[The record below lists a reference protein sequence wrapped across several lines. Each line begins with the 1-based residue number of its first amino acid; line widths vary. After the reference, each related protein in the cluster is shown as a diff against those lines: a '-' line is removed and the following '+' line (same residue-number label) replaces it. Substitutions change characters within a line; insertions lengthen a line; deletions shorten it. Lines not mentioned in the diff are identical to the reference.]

1 MIEFEK
7 FAIEERT
14 EESMPEHANL
24 FVIEPL
30 ERGFGMTLGNALR
43 RILLSSIPGA
53 AVTSVK
59 IDGVLHEF
67 STVPGVKEDVAEII
81 LNIKQLA
88 LKCESSEPQTI
99 IINATEAGEVTAAD
113 ILTTDSVEIINRDLH
128 IATMDEN
135 SRLYIEMIVET
146 GNGYVSADKNKSKA
160 EDLPIGTIPIDSI
173 YTPVHKVNF
182 FVEDTRVGQDT
193 EKDKLSLEIHTNG
206 NLSPKEALSWAARI
220 LTDHLEPFIRLKEG
234 MEDTAIMIEKE
245 EEEEKDKVLGMTIE
259 ELDLSVRSYNCLK
272 RAGINTVLE
281 LTQKT
286 KDDMMKVRNLGKK
299 SLEEVQEKMGALSL
313 SLKTNDE

>member
-1 MIEFEK
+1 MIEFDK
-7 FAIEERT
+7 FGIEERKT
-14 EESMPEHANL
+14 PESGDCYGE

-30 ERGFGMTLGNALR
+30 EHGFGVTLGNALR

-88 LKCESSEPQTI
+88 LKCDHDGAQTI
-99 IINATEAGEVTAAD
+99 IINATEEGEVTGAD
-113 ILTTDSVEIINRDLH
+113 ILTTEAVEVINKDLH
-128 IATMDEN
+128 IATMDKD
-135 SRLYIEMIVET
+135 SRLYIEMVVET
-146 GNGYVSADKNKSKA
+146 GNGYVSAEKNKSKND
-160 EDLPIGTIPIDSI
+160 ELPIGTIPIDSI

-182 FVEDTRVGQDT
+182 SVEDTRVGQDT
-193 EKDKLSLEIHTNG
+193 EKDRLMLTIGTNG
-206 NLSPKEALSWAARI
+206 NLTPTEALSWAARI
-220 LTDHLEPFIRLKEG
+220 LTDHLEPFIKLKEG

-245 EEEEKDKVLGMTIE
+245 EEEKDKVLDMTIE

-286 KDDMMKVRNLGKK
+286 KDEMMKVRNLGKK
-299 SLEEVQEKMGALSL
+299 SLEEVTEKMGALGL
-313 SLKTNDE
+313 SLKSNDE

>member
-1 MIEFEK
+1 MIEFDK
-7 FAIEERT
+7 FGIEERKT
-14 EESMPEHANL
+14 PESGDCYGE

-30 ERGFGMTLGNALR
+30 EHGFGVTLGNALR

-88 LKCESSEPQTI
+88 LKCDHDEAQTI
-99 IINATEAGEVTAAD
+99 IINATEEGEVTGAD
-113 ILTTDSVEIINRDLH
+113 ILTTEAVEVINKDLH
-128 IATMDEN
+128 IATMDKD
-135 SRLYIEMIVET
+135 SRLYIEMVVET
-146 GNGYVSADKNKSKA
+146 GNGYVSAEKNKSKND
-160 EDLPIGTIPIDSI
+160 ELPIGTIPIDSI

-182 FVEDTRVGQDT
+182 SVEDTRVGQDT
-193 EKDKLSLEIHTNG
+193 EKDRLMLTIGTNG
-206 NLSPKEALSWAARI
+206 NLTPTEALSWAARI
-220 LTDHLEPFIRLKEG
+220 LTDHLEPFIKLKEG
-234 MEDTAIMIEKE
+234 MEDTAIMIEK

-286 KDDMMKVRNLGKK
+286 KDEMMKVRNLGKK
-299 SLEEVQEKMGALSL
+299 SLEEVTEKMGALGL
-313 SLKTNDE
+313 SLKSNDE

>member
-1 MIEFEK
+1 MIEFDK
-7 FAIEERT
+7 FGIEERKT
-14 EESMPEHANL
+14 PESGDCYGE

-30 ERGFGMTLGNALR
+30 EHGFGVTLGNALR

-88 LKCESSEPQTI
+88 LKCDHDEAQTI
-99 IINATEAGEVTAAD
+99 IINATEEGEVTGAD
-113 ILTTDSVEIINRDLH
+113 ILTTEAVEVINKDLH
-128 IATMDEN
+128 IATMDKD
-135 SRLYIEMIVET
+135 SRLYIEMVVET
-146 GNGYVSADKNKSKA
+146 GNGYVSAEKNKSKND
-160 EDLPIGTIPIDSI
+160 ELPIGTIPIDSI

-182 FVEDTRVGQDT
+182 SVEDTRVGQDT
-193 EKDKLSLEIHTNG
+193 EKDRLMLTIGTNG
-206 NLSPKEALSWAARI
+206 NLTPTEALSWAARI
-220 LTDHLEPFIRLKEG
+220 LTDHLEPFIKLKEG

-245 EEEEKDKVLGMTIE
+245 EEEKDKVLDMTIE

-286 KDDMMKVRNLGKK
+286 KDEMMKVRNLGKK
-299 SLEEVQEKMGALSL
+299 SLEEVTEKNGRTWPLSQIQ
-313 SLKTNDE
+313 

>member
-1 MIEFEK
+1 MIEFDK
-7 FAIEERT
+7 FGIEERKT
-14 EESMPEHANL
+14 PESGDCYGE

-30 ERGFGMTLGNALR
+30 EHGFGVTLGNALR

-81 LNIKQLA
+81 LHIKQLA
-88 LKCESSEPQTI
+88 LKCDHDEAQTI
-99 IINATEAGEVTAAD
+99 IINATEEGEVTGAD
-113 ILTTDSVEIINRDLH
+113 ILTTEAVEVINKDLH
-128 IATMDEN
+128 IATMDKD
-135 SRLYIEMIVET
+135 SRLYIEMVVET
-146 GNGYVSADKNKSKA
+146 GNGYVSAEKNKSKND
-160 EDLPIGTIPIDSI
+160 ELPIGTIPIDSI

-182 FVEDTRVGQDT
+182 SVEDTRVGQDT
-193 EKDKLSLEIHTNG
+193 EKDRLMLTIGTNG
-206 NLSPKEALSWAARI
+206 NLTPTEALSWAARI
-220 LTDHLEPFIRLKEG
+220 LTDHLEPFIKLKEG

-245 EEEEKDKVLGMTIE
+245 EEEKDKVLDMTIE

-286 KDDMMKVRNLGKK
+286 KDEMMKVRNLGKK
-299 SLEEVQEKMGALSL
+299 SLEEVTEKMGALGL
-313 SLKTNDE
+313 SLKSNDE

>member
-7 FAIEERT
+7 FGIEELKNDDMR
-14 EESMPEHANL
+14 ENQDV

-30 ERGFGMTLGNALR
+30 ERGFGVTLGNALR

-67 STVPGVKEDVAEII
+67 SSVPGVKEDVAEII

-88 LKCESSEPQTI
+88 LKCESEDPQTI
-99 IINATEAGEVTAAD
+99 IINATEEGEITAGD
-113 ILTTDSVEIINRDLH
+113 ILTTDAVDIINKDLH
-128 IATMDEN
+128 IATMDAD
-135 SRLYIEMIVET
+135 SRLYIEMVVET
-146 GNGYVSADKNKSKA
+146 GNGYVSADKNKSKS

-182 FVEDTRVGQDT
+182 SVEDTRVGQDT
-193 EKDKLSLEIHTNG
+193 EKDRLTLEIETNG
-206 NLSPKEALSWAARI
+206 NLTPKEALSWAARI
-220 LTDHLEPFIRLKEG
+220 LTDHLDPFIKLKEG

-245 EEEEKDKVLGMTIE
+245 EEEKDKVLDMTIE

-299 SLEEVQEKMGALSL
+299 SLEEVQEKMGALGL
-313 SLKTNDE
+313 SLKSNDE

>member
-1 MIEFEK
+1 MIEFDK
-7 FAIEERT
+7 FGIEERKT
-14 EESMPEHANL
+14 PESGDCYGE

-30 ERGFGMTLGNALR
+30 EHGFGVTLGNALR

-88 LKCESSEPQTI
+88 LKCDHDEAQTI
-99 IINATEAGEVTAAD
+99 IINATEEGEVTGAD
-113 ILTTDSVEIINRDLH
+113 ILTTEAVEVINKDLH
-128 IATMDEN
+128 IATMDKD
-135 SRLYIEMIVET
+135 SRLYIEMVVET
-146 GNGYVSADKNKSKA
+146 GNGYVSAEKNKSKND
-160 EDLPIGTIPIDSI
+160 ELPLGTIPIDSI

-182 FVEDTRVGQDT
+182 SVEDTRVGQDT
-193 EKDKLSLEIHTNG
+193 EKDRLMLTIGTNG
-206 NLSPKEALSWAARI
+206 NLTPTEALSWAARI
-220 LTDHLEPFIRLKEG
+220 LTDHLEPFIKLKEG

-245 EEEEKDKVLGMTIE
+245 EEEKDKVLDMTIE

-286 KDDMMKVRNLGKK
+286 KDEMMKVRNLGKK
-299 SLEEVQEKMGALSL
+299 SLEEVTEKMGALGL
-313 SLKTNDE
+313 SLKSNDE

>member
-1 MIEFEK
+1 MIEFDK
-7 FAIEERT
+7 FGIEERKT
-14 EESMPEHANL
+14 PESGDCYGE

-30 ERGFGMTLGNALR
+30 EHGFGVTLGNALR

-88 LKCESSEPQTI
+88 LKCDHDEAQTI
-99 IINATEAGEVTAAD
+99 IINATGEGEVTGAD
-113 ILTTDSVEIINRDLH
+113 ILTTEAVEVINKDLH
-128 IATMDEN
+128 IATMDKD
-135 SRLYIEMIVET
+135 SRLYIEMVVET
-146 GNGYVSADKNKSKA
+146 GNGYVSAEKNKSKND
-160 EDLPIGTIPIDSI
+160 ELPIGTIPIDSI

-182 FVEDTRVGQDT
+182 SVEDTRVGQDT
-193 EKDKLSLEIHTNG
+193 EKDRLMLTIGTNG
-206 NLSPKEALSWAARI
+206 NLTPTEALSWAARI
-220 LTDHLEPFIRLKEG
+220 LTDHLEPFIKLKEG

-245 EEEEKDKVLGMTIE
+245 EEEKDKVLDMTIE

-286 KDDMMKVRNLGKK
+286 KDEMMKVRNLGKK
-299 SLEEVQEKMGALSL
+299 SLEEVTEKMGALGL
-313 SLKTNDE
+313 SLKSNDE

>member
-1 MIEFEK
+1 MIEFDK
-7 FAIEERT
+7 FGIEERKT
-14 EESMPEHANL
+14 PESGDCYGE

-30 ERGFGMTLGNALR
+30 EHGFGVTLGNALR

-88 LKCESSEPQTI
+88 LKCDHDEAQTI
-99 IINATEAGEVTAAD
+99 IINATEEGEVTGAD
-113 ILTTDSVEIINRDLH
+113 ILTTEAVEVINKDLH
-128 IATMDEN
+128 IATMDKD
-135 SRLYIEMIVET
+135 SRLYIEMVVET
-146 GNGYVSADKNKSKA
+146 GNGYVSAEKNKSKND
-160 EDLPIGTIPIDSI
+160 ELPIGTIPIDSI

-182 FVEDTRVGQDT
+182 SVEDTRVGQDT
-193 EKDKLSLEIHTNG
+193 EKDRLMLTIGTNG
-206 NLSPKEALSWAARI
+206 NLTPTEALSWAARI
-220 LTDHLEPFIRLKEG
+220 LTDHLEPFIKLKEG

-245 EEEEKDKVLGMTIE
+245 EEEKDKVLDMTIE

-286 KDDMMKVRNLGKK
+286 KDEMMNVRNLGKK
-299 SLEEVQEKMGALSL
+299 SLEEVTEKMGALGL
-313 SLKTNDE
+313 SLKSNDE

>member
-1 MIEFEK
+1 MIEFDK
-7 FAIEERT
+7 FGIEERKT
-14 EESMPEHANL
+14 PESGDCYGE

-30 ERGFGMTLGNALR
+30 EHGFGVTLGNALR

-88 LKCESSEPQTI
+88 LKCDHDEAQTI
-99 IINATEAGEVTAAD
+99 IINATEEGEVTGAD
-113 ILTTDSVEIINRDLH
+113 ILTTEAVEVINKDLH
-128 IATMDEN
+128 IATMDKD
-135 SRLYIEMIVET
+135 SRLYIEMVVET
-146 GNGYVSADKNKSKA
+146 GNGYVSAEKNKSKND
-160 EDLPIGTIPIDSI
+160 ELPIGTIPIDSI

-182 FVEDTRVGQDT
+182 SVEDTRVGQDT
-193 EKDKLSLEIHTNG
+193 EKDRLMLTIGTNG
-206 NLSPKEALSWAARI
+206 NLTPTEALSWAARI
-220 LTDHLEPFIRLKEG
+220 LTDHLEPFIKLKEG

-245 EEEEKDKVLGMTIE
+245 EEKDKVLDMTIE

-286 KDDMMKVRNLGKK
+286 KDEMMKVRNLGKK
-299 SLEEVQEKMGALSL
+299 SLEEVTEKMGALGL
-313 SLKTNDE
+313 SLKSNDE

>member
-1 MIEFEK
+1 MIEFDK
-7 FAIEERT
+7 FGIEERKT
-14 EESMPEHANL
+14 PESGDCYGE

-30 ERGFGMTLGNALR
+30 EHGFGVTLGNALR

-88 LKCESSEPQTI
+88 LKCDHDEAQTI
-99 IINATEAGEVTAAD
+99 IINATEEGEVTGAD
-113 ILTTDSVEIINRDLH
+113 ILTTEAVEVINKDLH
-128 IATMDEN
+128 IATMDKD
-135 SRLYIEMIVET
+135 SRLYIEMVVET
-146 GNGYVSADKNKSKA
+146 GNGYVSAEKNKSKND
-160 EDLPIGTIPIDSI
+160 ELPIGTIPIDSI

-182 FVEDTRVGQDT
+182 SVEDPRVGQDT
-193 EKDKLSLEIHTNG
+193 EKDRLMLTIGTNG
-206 NLSPKEALSWAARI
+206 NLTPTEALSWAARI
-220 LTDHLEPFIRLKEG
+220 LTDHLEPFIKLKEG

-245 EEEEKDKVLGMTIE
+245 EEEKDKVLDMTIE

-286 KDDMMKVRNLGKK
+286 KDEMMKVRNLGKK
-299 SLEEVQEKMGALSL
+299 SLEEVTEKMGALGL
-313 SLKTNDE
+313 SLKSNDE

>member
-1 MIEFEK
+1 MIEFDK
-7 FAIEERT
+7 FGIEERKT
-14 EESMPEHANL
+14 PESGDCYGE

-30 ERGFGMTLGNALR
+30 EHGFGVTLGNALR

-88 LKCESSEPQTI
+88 LKCDHDEAQTI
-99 IINATEAGEVTAAD
+99 IINATEEGEVTGAD
-113 ILTTDSVEIINRDLH
+113 ILTTEAVEVINKDLH
-128 IATMDEN
+128 IATMDKDT
-135 SRLYIEMIVET
+135 RLYIEMVVET
-146 GNGYVSADKNKSKA
+146 GNGYVSAEKNKSKND
-160 EDLPIGTIPIDSI
+160 ELPIGTIPIDSI

-182 FVEDTRVGQDT
+182 SVEDTRVGQDT
-193 EKDKLSLEIHTNG
+193 EKDRLMLTIGTNG
-206 NLSPKEALSWAARI
+206 NLTPTEALSWAARI
-220 LTDHLEPFIRLKEG
+220 LTDHLEPFIKLKEG

-245 EEEEKDKVLGMTIE
+245 EEEKDKVLDMTIE

-286 KDDMMKVRNLGKK
+286 KDEMMKVRNLGKK
-299 SLEEVQEKMGALSL
+299 SLEEVTEKMGALGL
-313 SLKTNDE
+313 SLKSNDE

>member
-1 MIEFEK
+1 MIEFDK
-7 FAIEERT
+7 FGIEERKT
-14 EESMPEHANL
+14 PESGDCYGE

-30 ERGFGMTLGNALR
+30 EHGFGVTLGNALR

-88 LKCESSEPQTI
+88 LKCDHDEAQTI
-99 IINATEAGEVTAAD
+99 IINATEEGEVTGAD
-113 ILTTDSVEIINRDLH
+113 ILTTEAVEVINKDLH
-128 IATMDEN
+128 IATMDKD
-135 SRLYIEMIVET
+135 SRLYIEMVVET
-146 GNGYVSADKNKSKA
+146 GNGYVSAEKNKSKND
-160 EDLPIGTIPIDSI
+160 ELPIGTIPIDSI

-182 FVEDTRVGQDT
+182 SVEDTRVGQDT
-193 EKDKLSLEIHTNG
+193 EKDRLMLTIGTNG
-206 NLSPKEALSWAARI
+206 NLTPTEALSWAARI
-220 LTDHLEPFIRLKEG
+220 LTDHLEPFIKLKEG

-245 EEEEKDKVLGMTIE
+245 EEEKDKVLDMTIE

-286 KDDMMKVRNLGKK
+286 KDEMMKVRNLGKK
-299 SLEEVQEKMGALSL
+299 SLEEVTEKMGALGL
-313 SLKTNDE
+313 SLKSNDE

>member
-1 MIEFEK
+1 MIEFDK
-7 FAIEERT
+7 FGIEERKT
-14 EESMPEHANL
+14 PESGDCYGE

-30 ERGFGMTLGNALR
+30 EHGFGVTLGNALR

-88 LKCESSEPQTI
+88 LKCDHDEAQTI
-99 IINATEAGEVTAAD
+99 IINATEEGEVTGAD
-113 ILTTDSVEIINRDLH
+113 ILTTEAVEVINKDLH
-128 IATMDEN
+128 IATMDKD
-135 SRLYIEMIVET
+135 SRLYIEMVVET
-146 GNGYVSADKNKSKA
+146 GNGYVSAEKNKSKND
-160 EDLPIGTIPIDSI
+160 ELPIGTIPIDSI

-182 FVEDTRVGQDT
+182 SVEDTRVGQDT
-193 EKDKLSLEIHTNG
+193 EKDRLMLTIGTNG
-206 NLSPKEALSWAARI
+206 NLTPTEALSWAARI
-220 LTDHLEPFIRLKEG
+220 LTDHLEPFIKLKEG

-245 EEEEKDKVLGMTIE
+245 EEEKDKVLDMTIE

-272 RAGINTVLE
+272 RAGINTVFE

-286 KDDMMKVRNLGKK
+286 KDEMMKVRNLGKK
-299 SLEEVQEKMGALSL
+299 SLEEVTEKMGALGL
-313 SLKTNDE
+313 SLKSNDE

>member
-7 FAIEERT
+7 FGIEEQKNQELGINR
-14 EESMPEHANL
+14 EV

-30 ERGFGMTLGNALR
+30 EHGFGVTLGNALR

-67 STVPGVKEDVAEII
+67 SAVHGVKEDVAEII

-88 LKCESSEPQTI
+88 LKCESEEPQTI
-99 IINATEAGEVTAAD
+99 IINATEEGEITAGD
-113 ILTTDSVEIINRDLH
+113 ILTTEAVEVINKDLH
-128 IATMDEN
+128 IATIDSN
-135 SRLYIEMIVET
+135 SRLYIEMVVET
-146 GNGYVSADKNKSKA
+146 GNGYVSSEKNKSKS

-193 EKDKLSLEIHTNG
+193 EKDRLTLDITTNG

-220 LTDHLEPFIRLKEG
+220 LTDHLDPFIKLKEG

-245 EEEEKDKVLGMTIE
+245 EEEKDKVLDMTIE

-299 SLEEVQEKMGALSL
+299 SLEEVQEKMGALGL
-313 SLKTNDE
+313 SLKFNEE

>member
-1 MIEFEK
+1 MIEFDK
-7 FAIEERT
+7 FGIEERKT
-14 EESMPEHANL
+14 PESGDCYGE

-30 ERGFGMTLGNALR
+30 EHGFGVTLGNALR

-88 LKCESSEPQTI
+88 LKCDHDEAQTI
-99 IINATEAGEVTAAD
+99 IINATEEGEVTGAD
-113 ILTTDSVEIINRDLH
+113 ILTTEAVEVINKDLH
-128 IATMDEN
+128 IATMDKD
-135 SRLYIEMIVET
+135 SRLYIEMVVET
-146 GNGYVSADKNKSKA
+146 GNGYVSAEKNKSKSD
-160 EDLPIGTIPIDSI
+160 ELPIGTIPIDS
-173 YTPVHKVNF
+173 PVHKVNF
-182 FVEDTRVGQDT
+182 SVEDTRVGQDT
-193 EKDKLSLEIHTNG
+193 EKDRLMLTIGTNG
-206 NLSPKEALSWAARI
+206 NLTPTEALSWAARI
-220 LTDHLEPFIRLKEG
+220 LTDHLEPFIKLKEG

-245 EEEEKDKVLGMTIE
+245 EEEKDKVLDMTIE

-286 KDDMMKVRNLGKK
+286 KDEMMKVRNLGKK
-299 SLEEVQEKMGALSL
+299 SLEEVTEKMGALGL
-313 SLKTNDE
+313 SLKSNDE

>member
-1 MIEFEK
+1 MIEFDK
-7 FAIEERT
+7 FGIEERKT
-14 EESMPEHANL
+14 PESGDCYGE

-30 ERGFGMTLGNALR
+30 EHGFGVTLGNALR

-88 LKCESSEPQTI
+88 LKCDHDEAQTI
-99 IINATEAGEVTAAD
+99 IINATEEGEVTGAD
-113 ILTTDSVEIINRDLH
+113 ILTTEAVEVINKDLH
-128 IATMDEN
+128 IATMDKD
-135 SRLYIEMIVET
+135 SRLYIEMVVET
-146 GNGYVSADKNKSKA
+146 GNGYVSAEKNKSKND
-160 EDLPIGTIPIDSI
+160 ELPIGTIPIDSI

-182 FVEDTRVGQDT
+182 SVEDTRVGQDT
-193 EKDKLSLEIHTNG
+193 EKDRLMLTIGTNG
-206 NLSPKEALSWAARI
+206 NLTPTEALSWAARI
-220 LTDHLEPFIRLKEG
+220 LTDHLEPFIKLKEG

-245 EEEEKDKVLGMTIE
+245 EEEKDKVLDMTIE

-281 LTQKT
+281 LTQKPR
-286 KDDMMKVRNLGKK
+286 MK
-299 SLEEVQEKMGALSL
+299 
-313 SLKTNDE
+313 

>member
-7 FAIEERT
+7 FGIEEFKNDDMN
-14 EESMPEHANL
+14 ENQDV

-30 ERGFGMTLGNALR
+30 ERGFGVTLGNALR

-67 STVPGVKEDVAEII
+67 SSVPGVKEDVAEII

-88 LKCESSEPQTI
+88 LKCESEDPQTI
-99 IINATEAGEVTAAD
+99 IINATEEGEITAGD
-113 ILTTDSVEIINRDLH
+113 ILTTDAVEIINKDLH
-128 IATMDEN
+128 IATMDVD
-135 SRLYIEMIVET
+135 SRLYIEMVVET
-146 GNGYVSADKNKSKA
+146 GNGYVSADRNKSKS

-182 FVEDTRVGQDT
+182 SVEDTRVGQDT
-193 EKDKLSLEIHTNG
+193 EKDRLTLEIETNG
-206 NLSPKEALSWAARI
+206 NLTPKEALSWAARI
-220 LTDHLEPFIRLKEG
+220 LTDHLEPFIKLKEG

-245 EEEEKDKVLGMTIE
+245 EEEKDKVLDMTIE

-299 SLEEVQEKMGALSL
+299 SLEEVQEKMGALGL
-313 SLKTNDE
+313 SLKSNDE

>member
-1 MIEFEK
+1 MIEFDK
-7 FAIEERT
+7 FGIEERKT
-14 EESMPEHANL
+14 PESGDCYGE

-30 ERGFGMTLGNALR
+30 EHGFGVTLGNALR

-67 STVPGVKEDVAEII
+67 STVPGVKEDVAEMI

-88 LKCESSEPQTI
+88 LKCDNDEAQTI
-99 IINATEAGEVTAAD
+99 IINATEEGEVTGAD
-113 ILTTDSVEIINRDLH
+113 ILTTEAVEVINKDLH
-128 IATMDEN
+128 IATMDKD
-135 SRLYIEMIVET
+135 SRLYIEMVVET
-146 GNGYVSADKNKSKA
+146 GNGYVSAEKNKSKKD
-160 EDLPIGTIPIDSI
+160 DLPIGTIPIDSI

-182 FVEDTRVGQDT
+182 SVEDTRVGQDT
-193 EKDKLSLEIHTNG
+193 EKDRLTLTIGTNG
-206 NLSPKEALSWAARI
+206 NLTPTEALSWAARI
-220 LTDHLEPFIRLKEG
+220 LTDHLEPFIKLKEG

-245 EEEEKDKVLGMTIE
+245 EEEKDKVLDMTIE

-299 SLEEVQEKMGALSL
+299 SLEEVTEKMGALGL
-313 SLKTNDE
+313 SLKSNDE

>member
-1 MIEFEK
+1 MIEFDK
-7 FAIEERT
+7 FGIEERKT
-14 EESMPEHANL
+14 PESGDCYGE

-30 ERGFGMTLGNALR
+30 EHGFGVTLGNALR

-88 LKCESSEPQTI
+88 LKCDHDEAQTI
-99 IINATEAGEVTAAD
+99 IINATEEGEVTGAD
-113 ILTTDSVEIINRDLH
+113 ILTTEAVEVINKDLH
-128 IATMDEN
+128 IATMDKD
-135 SRLYIEMIVET
+135 SRLYIEMVVET
-146 GNGYVSADKNKSKA
+146 GNGYVSAEKNKSKND
-160 EDLPIGTIPIDSI
+160 ELPIGTIPIDSI

-182 FVEDTRVGQDT
+182 SVEDTRVGQDT
-193 EKDKLSLEIHTNG
+193 EKDRLMLTIVTNG
-206 NLSPKEALSWAARI
+206 NLTPTEALSWAARI
-220 LTDHLEPFIRLKEG
+220 LTDHLEPFIKLKEG

-245 EEEEKDKVLGMTIE
+245 EEEKDKVLDMTIE

-286 KDDMMKVRNLGKK
+286 KDEMMKVRNLGKK
-299 SLEEVQEKMGALSL
+299 SLEEVTEKMGALGL
-313 SLKTNDE
+313 SLKSNDE

>member
-1 MIEFEK
+1 MIEFDK
-7 FAIEERT
+7 FGIEERKT
-14 EESMPEHANL
+14 PESGDCYGE

-30 ERGFGMTLGNALR
+30 EHGFGVTLGNALR

-67 STVPGVKEDVAEII
+67 STVPGVKEVVAEII
-81 LNIKQLA
+81 INIKHLA
-88 LKCESSEPQTI
+88 LKCDHDEAQTI
-99 IINATEAGEVTAAD
+99 IINATEEGEVTGAD
-113 ILTTDSVEIINRDLH
+113 ILTTEAVEVINKDLH
-128 IATMDEN
+128 IATLDKD
-135 SRLYIEMIVET
+135 SRLYIEMVVET
-146 GNGYVSADKNKSKA
+146 GNGYVSAEKNKSKND
-160 EDLPIGTIPIDSI
+160 ELPIGTIPIDSI

-182 FVEDTRVGQDT
+182 SVEDTRVGQDT
-193 EKDKLSLEIHTNG
+193 EKDRLMLTIGTNG
-206 NLSPKEALSWAARI
+206 NLTPTEALSWAARI
-220 LTDHLEPFIRLKEG
+220 LTDHLEPFIKLKEG

-245 EEEEKDKVLGMTIE
+245 EEEKDKVLDMTIE

-286 KDDMMKVRNLGKK
+286 KDEMMKVRNLGKK
-299 SLEEVQEKMGALSL
+299 SLEEVTEKMGALGL
-313 SLKTNDE
+313 SLKSNDE

>member
-7 FAIEERT
+7 FGIEEHKN
-14 EESMPEHANL
+14 EEMNDNQDV

-30 ERGFGMTLGNALR
+30 ERGFGVTLGNALR

-67 STVPGVKEDVAEII
+67 SAVPGVKEDVAEII

-88 LKCESSEPQTI
+88 LKCESEDPQTI
-99 IINATEAGEVTAAD
+99 IINATEEGEITAGD
-113 ILTTDSVEIINRDLH
+113 ILTTDAVEIINKDLH
-128 IATMDEN
+128 IATMDAD
-135 SRLYIEMIVET
+135 SRLYIEMVVET
-146 GNGYVSADKNKSKA
+146 GNGYVSADRNKSKS

-182 FVEDTRVGQDT
+182 SVEDTRVGQDT
-193 EKDKLSLEIHTNG
+193 EKDRLTLEIETNG
-206 NLSPKEALSWAARI
+206 NLTPKEALSWAARI
-220 LTDHLEPFIRLKEG
+220 LTDHLEPFIKLKEG

-245 EEEEKDKVLGMTIE
+245 EEEKDKVLDMTIE

-299 SLEEVQEKMGALSL
+299 SLEEVQEKMGALGL
-313 SLKTNDE
+313 SLKSNDE

>member
-1 MIEFEK
+1 MIEFDK
-7 FAIEERT
+7 FGIEERKT
-14 EESMPEHANL
+14 PESGDCYGE

-30 ERGFGMTLGNALR
+30 EHGFGVTLGNALR

-88 LKCESSEPQTI
+88 LKCDHDEAQTI
-99 IINATEAGEVTAAD
+99 IINATEEGEVTGAD
-113 ILTTDSVEIINRDLH
+113 ILTTEAVEVINKDLY
-128 IATMDEN
+128 IATMDKD
-135 SRLYIEMIVET
+135 SRLYIEMVVET
-146 GNGYVSADKNKSKA
+146 GNGYVSAEKNKSKND
-160 EDLPIGTIPIDSI
+160 ELPIGTIPIDSI

-182 FVEDTRVGQDT
+182 SVEDTRVGQDT
-193 EKDKLSLEIHTNG
+193 EKDRLMLTIGTNG
-206 NLSPKEALSWAARI
+206 NLTPTEALSWAARI
-220 LTDHLEPFIRLKEG
+220 LTDHLEPFIKLKEG

-245 EEEEKDKVLGMTIE
+245 EEEKDKVLDMTIE

-286 KDDMMKVRNLGKK
+286 KDEMMKVRNLGKK
-299 SLEEVQEKMGALSL
+299 SLEEVTEKMGALGL
-313 SLKTNDE
+313 SLKSNDE

>member
-1 MIEFEK
+1 MIEFDK
-7 FAIEERT
+7 FGIEERKT
-14 EESMPEHANL
+14 PESGDCYGE

-30 ERGFGMTLGNALR
+30 EHGFGVTLGNALR

-88 LKCESSEPQTI
+88 LKCDHDEAQTI
-99 IINATEAGEVTAAD
+99 IINATEEGEVTGAD
-113 ILTTDSVEIINRDLH
+113 ILTTEAVEVINKDLH
-128 IATMDEN
+128 IATMDKD
-135 SRLYIEMIVET
+135 SRLYIEMVVET
-146 GNGYVSADKNKSKA
+146 GNGYASAEKNKSKND
-160 EDLPIGTIPIDSI
+160 ELPIGTIPIDSI

-182 FVEDTRVGQDT
+182 SVEDTRVGQDT
-193 EKDKLSLEIHTNG
+193 EKDRLMLTIGTNG
-206 NLSPKEALSWAARI
+206 NLTPTEALSWAARI
-220 LTDHLEPFIRLKEG
+220 LTDHLEPFIKLKEG

-245 EEEEKDKVLGMTIE
+245 EEEKDKVLDMTIE

-286 KDDMMKVRNLGKK
+286 KDEMMKVRNLGKK
-299 SLEEVQEKMGALSL
+299 SLEEVTEKMGALGL
-313 SLKTNDE
+313 SLKSNDE